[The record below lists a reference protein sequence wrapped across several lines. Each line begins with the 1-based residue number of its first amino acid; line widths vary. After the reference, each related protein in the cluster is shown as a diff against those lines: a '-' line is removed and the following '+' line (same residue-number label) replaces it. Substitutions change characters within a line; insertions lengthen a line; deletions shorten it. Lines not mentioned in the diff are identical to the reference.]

1 MIGSSP
7 YITLDLCMPPKF
19 LHYSSLIIIHFN
31 LFEHLNRVIVKFD
44 RVIHILELKKNYCVT
59 QLSTAWLDD
68 Y

>member
-1 MIGSSP
+1 MVGSSP

-44 RVIHILELKKNYCVT
+44 RVIHILELKKTIV
-59 QLSTAWLDD
+59 
-68 Y
+68 